1 MKTNIFDL
9 IGIYWQCQKHFGLSN
24 GAASLYFYL
33 LYKMNDARW
42 PDTLGISSLEI
53 GGVLGISK
61 PTLLKFK
68 DELSSTGLIE
78 CQFVTGKIRQN
89 YSLRNPKL
97 MFDGVSFDRDSK
109 VDSKEHSKVDSKQHS
124 KDSLPSYIYKTNTK
138 DKDSNPIVPEGT
150 RVRQSHA
157 NAEKIYQA
165 YPRKVAK
172 PTALRA
178 IQKQITKYG
187 YDDVL
192 SKTEQFARSVQGE
205 DLKFIPHPA
214 TFYNQERFNDAPD
227 TWNHSASNSGAPV
240 KKGVSDAQKLMIMQD
255 QQKQLKQEMQTY
267 RNRHLSQC
275 AMTSVWD
282 QGSKP
287 KYDEMAS
294 MMKKLKE
301 KINELL

>member
-1 MKTNIFDL
+1 VKTNIFDL

-109 VDSKEHSKVDSKQHS
+109 VVSKEHSKVDSKQHS
-124 KDSLPSYIYKTNTK
+124 KDSCLTYIYKTKTK
-138 DKDSNPIVPEGT
+138 DKDIPIVPSGT
-150 RVRQSHA
+150 RERQSHA
-157 NAEKIYQA
+157 NVERVYQA

-172 PTALRA
+172 PTALKA

-187 YDDVL
+187 FDDVL
-192 SKTEQFARSVQGE
+192 SKTELFAKATQGE

-214 TFYNQERFNDAPD
+214 TFYNQERFNDDPD
-227 TWNHSASNSGAPV
+227 TWSNCNSNSGTSS
-240 KKGVSDAQKLMIMQD
+240 KGVSDAQKLMIMQD
-255 QQKQLKQEMQTY
+255 QQKTLKAEMQTY

-287 KYDEMAS
+287 KYDEMAG